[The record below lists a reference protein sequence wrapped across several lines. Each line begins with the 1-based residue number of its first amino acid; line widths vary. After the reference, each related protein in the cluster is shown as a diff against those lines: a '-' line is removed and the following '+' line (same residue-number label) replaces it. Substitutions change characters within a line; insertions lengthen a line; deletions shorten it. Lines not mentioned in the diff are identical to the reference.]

1 MSKHNLVSMQVP
13 FSVMAAASFE
23 GMRGLKSDSVQGFW
37 VRAFNW
43 LIAVQKRR
51 AESALKRYYDE
62 F

>member
-1 MSKHNLVSMQVP
+1 MSKLNLVSMQVP
-13 FSVMAAASFE
+13 GSVMAAASFE
-23 GMRGLKSDSVQGFW
+23 GMHGLKLDGVQGFW
-37 VRAFNW
+37 GRAFDW